1 MPKNKLLKI
10 ALSSVVLGLVSA
22 QAQATTVQE
31 AVAYTL
37 QTSPDMLI
45 TTNIREQANKDLRDA
60 YADYLPKIDVT
71 GGTGQENT
79 FNSTTRGQTRIPGI
93 AVNSLT
99 GKNSTTLTRREFNI
113 AATQLLFDGW
123 GVMHTVDGKKSRV
136 RAASMRVSGD
146 AQDIALQV
154 VESFLELHFRKHVVD
169 VARRN
174 LSAHQKIYGQIEKRS
189 EGGIGRK
196 ADLDQALGRLARARS
211 NVLGAEGNLQDA
223 ETTYIR
229 VIGKTP
235 DNLSFPG
242 NPHSGFP
249 SNVRDATDVALANH
263 PILVASNYDVDV
275 TRSEYKAGRSPFVPR
290 VTLDLGLQR
299 NHNVDGSKGDN
310 DKNVAMLRFTWNVF
324 RGGGDVANLCRLAYK
339 QHEAQEVR
347 NRAHRQV
354 VERVH
359 FAWTQYETA
368 RDSLRHLKTHRDASI
383 RTRNAYQKQFNIG
396 QRTLL
401 DLLDSE
407 NELFTS
413 SVDYLDG
420 ENLLSVG
427 MYRIVNSMGSL
438 TDYIGVEMPKS
449 SNTHPDGM
457 FDGSRPF
464 FERTDKSFES

>member
-10 ALSSVVLGLVSA
+10 ALSSVILGLVSA

-60 YADYLPKIDVT
+60 YADYLPKIDIT
-71 GGTGQENT
+71 GGAGQENT
-79 FNSTTRGQTRIPGI
+79 FNSTTRGRTSVPGVG
-93 AVNSLT
+93 VNSLT
-99 GKNSTTLTRREFNI
+99 GKNSTTLSRREFNI

-136 RAASMRVSGD
+136 KAASMRVNGD

-154 VESFLELHFRKHVVD
+154 VEAFLELHFRQHVLD

-174 LSAHQKIYGQIEKRS
+174 LSAHQRIYGQIEKRS

-223 ETTYIR
+223 TTTYVR
-229 VIGKTP
+229 VVGKTP
-235 DNLSFPG
+235 DNLSYPN
-242 NPHSGFP
+242 NPNSNFP
-249 SNVRDATDVALANH
+249 SSLKEATDRALANH

-354 VERVH
+354 VERVR
-359 FAWTQYETA
+359 FAWTQYQTA

-383 RTRNAYQKQFNIG
+383 RTRDAYQKQFNIG

-420 ENLLSVG
+420 QNLLSIG
-427 MYRIVNSMGSL
+427 MYRIINSMGSL
-438 TDYIGVEMPKS
+438 TDYLGVELPKS
-449 SNTHPDGM
+449 ANTHPDGM